1 MKPDQIQ
8 MDITDT
14 EYMQFLSRICSQ
26 IHIASDID
34 IHVIHVSKK
43 SNYKYSVRIRCN
55 IKCSDILY
63 ASIQVGF

>member
-8 MDITDT
+8 MDIIDT
-14 EYMQFLSRICSQ
+14 EYMFLSRIWSQ

-43 SNYKYSVRIRCN
+43 SNYKYSNTDTV
-55 IKCSDILY
+55 
-63 ASIQVGF
+63 